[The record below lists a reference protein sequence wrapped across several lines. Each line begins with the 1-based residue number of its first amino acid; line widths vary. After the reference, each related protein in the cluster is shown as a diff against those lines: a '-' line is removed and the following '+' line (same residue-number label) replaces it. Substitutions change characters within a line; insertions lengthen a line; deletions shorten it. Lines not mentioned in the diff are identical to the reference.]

1 MDVHEGAF
9 TLRIILSPEQ
19 LEEINKIRN
28 EGLFE
33 QHQKSELACKEID
46 VCYNMQSQ
54 YLMEKYYAEHLKTI
68 SKEPLFAGTIKDS
81 KKNKEKEIG

>member
-1 MDVHEGAF
+1 MAG
-9 TLRIILSPEQ
+9 
-19 LEEINKIRN
+19 
-28 EGLFE
+28 
-33 QHQKSELACKEID
+33 KEID

-68 SKEPLFAGTIKDS
+68 SQEPLFAGTIKDS

>member
-1 MDVHEGAF
+1 LEIPENLKYKTSKINSMDVHEGAF

-33 QHQKSELACKEID
+33 
-46 VCYNMQSQ
+46 
-54 YLMEKYYAEHLKTI
+54 
-68 SKEPLFAGTIKDS
+68 
-81 KKNKEKEIG
+81 